1 MSFQSP
7 AAGSGFWPAV
17 TNTVYWLILNE
28 CIPVIVNLHSL
39 TYTNV
44 ADGNFAGK
52 SFLFPA
58 TGSRLLT
65 AVTDTVYWLILNEC
79 IPVIVNL
86 HSLTYTNVADENFSK
101 KSFSLMPP
109 FPGSCQQPRTLF
121 V

>member
-7 AAGSGFWPAV
+7 AAGSRFLTEV

-52 SFLFPA
+52 FFLFPV

-79 IPVIVNL
+79 IPVILNL
-86 HSLTYTNVADENFSK
+86 HILTYTNVADENFSK

-109 FPGSCQQPRTLF
+109 FPGS
-121 V
+121 